1 MDQYQYQGGIMSKN
15 LTHLENVLS
24 EELRIFS
31 NILRLEREKSDAII
45 KKNGALL
52 QKLSSEQ
59 ENYLYKVAPVES
71 NRKKITDQYIKN
83 NPESK
88 LTLTDIAV
96 IEGISDSTL
105 EEIGTLLKKTLDRIK
120 LLQETNAK
128 MINDNLEYF
137 KKMIKGVRQSVSMET
152 GYNKKGVEKGKTINS
167 FLVDKKI

>member
-1 MDQYQYQGGIMSKN
+1 MSRN
-15 LTHLENVLS
+15 LLYLENVLS

-45 KKNGALL
+45 KKDGALL

-59 ENYLYKVAPVES
+59 ENFLYKVAPVES
-71 NRKKITDQYIKN
+71 NRKKITDQYLN
-83 NPESK
+83 NNTESK
-88 LTLTDIAV
+88 LTLTDIAE
-96 IEGISDSTL
+96 IEGISDSNL

-128 MINDNLEYF
+128 MISDNLEYF

-152 GYNKKGVEKGKTINS
+152 GYNKKGVERGKAINS